1 MVKEVSEMTAETMET
16 KSDGFSSEERAAM
29 QARAA
34 ELRAEGK
41 NGAKKA
47 DGLQALLDAIAKMT
61 EEDRAVAER
70 VHVTVTAVAPELSPK
85 TWYGMPA
92 YANADGKVVLSLK
105 NSGKFGQ
112 RYSTLEFQDAAH
124 LDHGDVWPVSFAL
137 TTWTPAVEEKVAEL
151 VRAAMS

>member
-1 MVKEVSEMTAETMET
+1 MPAKTTTTTPE
-16 KSDGFSSEERAAM
+16 GFSADERAAIK
-29 QARAA
+29 QRAA

-61 EEDRAVAER
+61 AEDRAVAER
-70 VHVTVTAVAPELSPK
+70 VHMAVTAHAPDLLPK

-105 NSGKFGQ
+105 NAGKFGQ
-112 RYSTLEFQDAAH
+112 RYSTLEFQDSAH
-124 LDHGDVWPVSFAL
+124 LDDGDLWAVGFAIRK
-137 TTWTPAVEEKVAEL
+137 WSPAVEKKVAEL
-151 VRAAMS
+151 VGAAIS